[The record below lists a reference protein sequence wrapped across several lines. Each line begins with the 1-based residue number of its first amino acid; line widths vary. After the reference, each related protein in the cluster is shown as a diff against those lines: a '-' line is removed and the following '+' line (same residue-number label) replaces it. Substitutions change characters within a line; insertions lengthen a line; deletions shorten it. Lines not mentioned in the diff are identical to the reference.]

1 MNQTRGPGDRSWM
14 RDSVGLCLL
23 SAVLA
28 AFGIWTT
35 LSSQTIDRRP
45 ALDGVLTIHLSR
57 TGALRLWNQPML
69 PQDLPMVLQKAH
81 ARSLSEKRVVV
92 RLVPDA
98 LVPWG
103 VIHRMLVRMQPS
115 PPDRDWILQLQ
126 LP

>member
-1 MNQTRGPGDRSWM
+1 MIQSRGSGDRSRM
-14 RDSVGLCLL
+14 RDALGLCSL
-23 SAVLA
+23 SAVLT
-28 AFGIWTT
+28 AFGIWIT
-35 LSSQTIDRRP
+35 LSSQTIARQP
-45 ALDGVLTIHLSR
+45 AVNGVLTIHLSR
-57 TGALRLWNQPML
+57 TGALRLWNQPIL
-69 PQDLPMVLQKAH
+69 PQELPMLLKKAH

-103 VIHRMLVRMQPS
+103 VIHRMLIRLQPG